1 MVAVADDIE
10 KTHAGRVSPQVE
22 VDALCR
28 GAAVLSREEN
38 RIAARALLWAAV
50 AIDPQNFVAHRR
62 LAAALLNADDVDA
75 AAEEYARFI
84 ELLLKEHEVRRAAG
98 ELAYARAFLGDMP
111 QLSAAAAHLVPL
123 GDIAKAIESPPPARS
138 SPPLA
143 LAEYAASRAPYRD
156 LKSRGRPAP
165 AVVPE
170 ATVARG
176 DWRTWRPWS
185 KEWAAEIG
193 LGEYVL
199 VVSLGVAA
207 ALAIVAIGGIR

>member
-1 MVAVADDIE
+1 
-10 KTHAGRVSPQVE
+10 VE

-28 GAAVLSREEN
+28 GAAMLSREEN

-62 LAAALLNADDVDA
+62 LAAALLNAEDVDA

-84 ELLLKEHEVRRAAG
+84 ELLLKEHDVRRAAG

-123 GDIAKAIESPPPARS
+123 GDIAKAIESPAAARS
-138 SPPLA
+138 APPLA
-143 LAEYAASRAPYRD
+143 LAEYAAARAPFRD
-156 LKSRGRPAP
+156 LNNWGRPAARP
-165 AVVPE
+165 VTAE
-170 ATVARG
+170 TVEM
-176 DWRTWRPWS
+176 RTRRRDWRPWS
-185 KEWAAEIG
+185 KEWGADMG
-193 LGEYVL
+193 LGDYVL

-207 ALAIVAIGGIR
+207 ALAIFAMGGIR

>member
-1 MVAVADDIE
+1 MAVADDIE
-10 KTHAGRVSPQVE
+10 KAHPGQVSPQVE

-62 LAAALLNADDVDA
+62 LAAALLNAEDIDA

-84 ELLLKEHEVRRAAG
+84 ELLLKEHDVRRAAG
-98 ELAYARAFLGDMP
+98 ELAYAHAFLGDVP

-123 GDIAKAIESPPPARS
+123 GDIAKAIESPAPARS
-138 SPPLA
+138 VPPLA
-143 LAEYAASRAPYRD
+143 LADYAAARTPHRGVI
-156 LKSRGRPAP
+156 KRGRPATS
-165 AVVPE
+165 VVSETTAP
-170 ATVARG
+170 RRS
-176 DWRTWRPWS
+176 WRDLRPWS

-193 LGEYVL
+193 ISEYIL
-199 VVSLGVAA
+199 VASLVTAA
-207 ALAIVAIGGIR
+207 ALAIFAVGGLR